1 MKINKERDASCTD
14 IEVTVRYPH
23 EDKRVHQILSFL
35 HSVDM
40 QIPCENDG
48 VERMVSAAEIYY
60 IESVDKRTFIYLKKA
75 VYRTDYRLY
84 QLMEDLRD
92 YGFVQISKSCILNI
106 NVLDCIKP
114 LLNSRMEATLK
125 NGEKV
130 YINRNYLR
138 DVKRALGGDDEK

>member
-1 MKINKERDASCTD
+1 MKINKERDTSCTD

-48 VERMVSAAEIYY
+48 VARMVSAAEIYY

-106 NVLDCIKP
+106 NVLDGIKP

>member
-23 EDKRVHQILSFL
+23 EDERVHQILSFL

-40 QIPCENDG
+40 HIPCENDG

-106 NVLDCIKP
+106 NVLDGIKP

>member
-1 MKINKERDASCTD
+1 
-14 IEVTVRYPH
+14 
-23 EDKRVHQILSFL
+23 
-35 HSVDM
+35 M

-48 VERMVSAAEIYY
+48 VEQMVSAAGIYY